1 MIPIQEILDKF
12 HRTPLSEMIPPDR
25 PGYSMPG
32 DKTLGRYRDHTVD
45 PGHDIRQSIL
55 RHLEQKRWQNMP
67 LTPDVL
73 RVTRPKPPLYPTPP
87 MYFETSPQRS
97 YISPMDRDRI
107 LRHYFW
113 SGGATAGPEHYS
125 NGKHSAY
132 PVNKITLL

>member
-32 DKTLGRYRDHTVD
+32 DKSLGRLGMLQIDQ
-45 PGHDIRQSIL
+45 GHDIRRSIL

-73 RVTRPKPPLYPTPP
+73 RVTRPKPPLYPVPP

-113 SGGATAGPEHYS
+113 SGGEPPGQNTIQTGNIQPIPS
-125 NGKHSAY
+125 
-132 PVNKITLL
+132 IR